1 MRTGYVTCKAGTI
14 TRARFHVPNP
24 VQTQA
29 AVYSEVL
36 NYHWVLLGLVLA
48 AGMCA
53 PFPVAGLTCDQCTE
67 WTFCLHTAVSYY
79 SSSVW

>member
-1 MRTGYVTCKAGTI
+1 MS
-14 TRARFHVPNP
+14 HVRL
-24 VQTQA
+24 VQSQEPDFMYPIQYNLKH

-53 PFPVAGLTCDQCTE
+53 PFQVAGLTCDQCIE